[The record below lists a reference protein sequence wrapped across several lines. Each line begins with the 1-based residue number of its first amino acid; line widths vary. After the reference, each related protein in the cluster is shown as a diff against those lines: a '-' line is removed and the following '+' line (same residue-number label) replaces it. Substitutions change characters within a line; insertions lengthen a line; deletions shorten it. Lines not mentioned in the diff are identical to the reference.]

1 MYNNGDSTA
10 YIYVAQQIIEAA
22 VAVVR
27 GTAQSLEDAK
37 PLGTQGA
44 TIRCQLCAQNPD
56 IVHPNRTIHDM
67 KLQPDRVKN
76 CSKQSDT

>member
-1 MYNNGDSTA
+1 MYKNGDSTA
-10 YIYVAQQIIEAA
+10 YVYVAQQIIEAA

-27 GTAQSLEDAK
+27 GAAQSFEDTE

-56 IVHPNRTIHDM
+56 IVHPDRTIQDM
-67 KLQPDRVKN
+67 KLQSDRE
-76 CSKQSDT
+76 

>member
-67 KLQPDRVKN
+67 NLQPDRE
-76 CSKQSDT
+76 